1 MLLKEWRLN
10 QGWSLAKMAEALHL
24 AGRYPAETVRRWE
37 GGESRPDADAVA
49 RIEVVTAM
57 EVTAVDMHEV
67 RLFWLKQTQPQ
78 RFESLEA
85 AE

>member
-24 AGRYPAETVRRWE
+24 DGRYPAETVRRWE

-49 RIEVVTAM
+49 KIELVTSM
-57 EVTAVDMHEV
+57 EVKAVDMHDA
-67 RLFWLKQTQPQ
+67 RLAWLKQTQPQ
-78 RFESLEA
+78 RFVNLEA
-85 AE
+85 AQ